1 MNTPPVERL
10 NPSLKDWNTRDIL
23 VTAAIAVV
31 FGLVLAGATQI
42 AVTLYAAITPAF
54 ADVIMMPVFI
64 LPGLFTPYILR
75 KPGAAF
81 LTNLLTGLVLAPF
94 SPYGFMHVFGMVI
107 NGITC
112 ELPFL
117 ITRYR
122 RWGLIMLMVAGS
134 LVAVIQFAI
143 SGIMGSLVNLTP
155 ILLLGLTAAQL
166 VGGVLSG
173 LMAKA
178 LADAIAKTGVL
189 SGFAIAQ
196 ETVEEV

>member
-1 MNTPPVERL
+1 MQTTQRKKRRL
-10 NPSLKDWNTRDIL
+10 AGWTTRDIL

-54 ADVIMMPVFI
+54 ADVIMMPVFL
-64 LPGLFTPYILR
+64 LPGLITPYILR

-81 LTNLLTGLVLAPF
+81 LTQLLAGLVLAPF
-94 SPYGFMHVFGMVI
+94 SPYGFMHVFGQVI
-107 NGITC
+107 SGVTC

-122 RWGLIMLMVAGS
+122 RWGLTMLIVAGA
-134 LVAVIQFAI
+134 LVAVMQYAI
-143 SGIMGSLVNLTP
+143 SGFMGSLVNLTP
-155 ILLLGLTAAQL
+155 MLLLGLAVAQL
-166 VGGVLSG
+166 VGGALSG
-173 LMAKA
+173 LLAKV

-189 SGFAIAQ
+189 SAFAIAQ